1 LTFSGPIDNL
11 RAQQARLADEKSR
24 LERKIEQI
32 EDEDDLDAAD
42 LADLD
47 EKKANLATIDLQ
59 FIVAN
64 LQVKWYAEAISPD
77 TNQALFCEGDK
88 LQISTQVSW
97 ASTDLHRST
106 LTETNDVAPVWQ
118 ALSSYPNM
126 SPYWK
131 RVHPLGH
138 SP

>member
-24 LERKIEQI
+24 LERKIQQI
-32 EDEDDLDAAD
+32 EDEGDLDAAD

-47 EKKANLATIDLQ
+47 EKKASLATIDIQ

-77 TNQALFCEGDK
+77 TNQALFKQVDQDLSLAIKK
-88 LQISTQVSW
+88 LKFHNDPSLV
-97 ASTDLHRST
+97 DLGREIKQ
-106 LTETNDVAPVWQ
+106 LEAEEAQ
-118 ALSSYPNM
+118 KIM
-126 SPYWK
+126 
-131 RVHPLGH
+131 
-138 SP
+138 

>member
-1 LTFSGPIDNL
+1 MAIEIPGWPGPIDNL

-24 LERKIEQI
+24 LERKIQKIED

-64 LQVKWYAEAISPD
+64 LQVKWYAEASSPD
-77 TNQALFCEGDK
+77 TNQALFKQVDQDLSLAIKK
-88 LQISTQVSW
+88 LKFHKDPSLV
-97 ASTDLHRST
+97 DLGREIKQ
-106 LTETNDVAPVWQ
+106 LEAEEAQ
-118 ALSSYPNM
+118 
-126 SPYWK
+126 K
-131 RVHPLGH
+131 II
-138 SP
+138 